1 MTQRWG
7 ASSEDW
13 MHFDLV
19 LGLTEDLL
27 PVVSNPTATI
37 SSDSKMK
44 GLGKTPSRYNKA
56 HRAVGIPD
64 WTAKRATGAEIEAW
78 SKESDYGICIQT
90 RRVRALDIDIG
101 DEDISRSV
109 ADFVRDWLG
118 GCVLPSRQRSNS
130 GKRLMAFTIAEGEY
144 GKRHFKT
151 PTGLVEFLAT
161 GQQFIAVGT
170 HPSGVPY
177 EWEGGLPDDIPSI
190 TGEEFEALWAALVE
204 QFAVEPAS
212 SGSDA
217 KRNGKAEGVAGDA
230 NDSLYDWLASNGHVL
245 DYGNEGQAFI
255 ECPWKDGH
263 SGDSGV
269 TECAYFPRG
278 GRGYEQGHFKCL
290 HASCAGR
297 TDTDFEDAL
306 GYRDA
311 IIEDLPAL
319 VDEKGVEKLPMPFLE
334 RDKKGIKATL
344 PNLRAALSRP
354 DCFHWQVRF
363 DTFFNNIMVARAD
376 DTEWAQIT
384 DDTEALIRSE
394 LEREH
399 GFHPVGKDM
408 MRDALRLAARD
419 NKFDTAQSWLNSLEW
434 DGVRRIDTFFTRY
447 FGVADSAYTQAVGR
461 YIWTAMAGRVL
472 TPGVKADMVPVL
484 VGPQGA
490 GKSTG
495 VRAMVPDNSFFT
507 EINIA
512 ERDADLSRIMR
523 GKLIGEIGE
532 LRGFR
537 RVEQEA
543 IKAFISRTHEE
554 WVEKY
559 EARAT
564 VMPRRLMFIGT
575 TNINEFLED
584 DTGNRRWLPLVVGRV
599 DVAGIRSAVM
609 QLWAEAREAY
619 EVVGVDWKAER
630 LAAKAHADHAVRD
643 TWEDVI
649 GRWLETPCEIDGT
662 TPGDG
667 AVKAGDV
674 LIFALG
680 FDPKQIKRSDEMRVA
695 SALKALGRE
704 QTVRREGGKPV
715 RGWERKATC

>member
-1 MTQRWG
+1 MVGQRWG
-7 ASSEDW
+7 ASPQDW
-13 MHFDLV
+13 MHFDLM
-19 LGLTEDLL
+19 LNLTEDLL
-27 PVVSNPTATI
+27 PVVSNPNATI
-37 SSDSKMK
+37 SADSKMK

-56 HRAVGIPD
+56 HKAVGIPD

-90 RRVRALDIDIG
+90 RRVRALDIDIS
-101 DEDISRSV
+101 DEGISRSV

-118 GCVLPSRQRSNS
+118 GRVLPSRQRSNS
-130 GKRLMAFTIAEGEY
+130 GKRLMAFTITGGEY
-144 GKRHFKT
+144 GKRSFKT

-170 HPSGVPY
+170 HPSGARY

-212 SGSDA
+212 SGSVIARKPKDA
-217 KRNGKAEGVAGDA
+217 SIAA
-230 NDSLYDWLASNGHVL
+230 NDDLYSWLADNGHVL

-269 TECAYFPRG
+269 TETAYFPRG

-290 HASCAGR
+290 HASCSGR
-297 TDTDFEDAL
+297 TDADFEDAL
-306 GYRDA
+306 GYREA
-311 IIEDLPAL
+311 LIEDLPAL
-319 VDEKGVEKLPMPFLE
+319 VNEQGVEKLPMPFLE

-354 DCFHWQVRF
+354 DCFNWRVRF
-363 DTFFNNIMVARAD
+363 DTFFNAVMVAHID
-376 DTEWAQIT
+376 DTEWAKIT

-399 GFHPVGKDM
+399 GFHPVGKDI

-434 DGVRRIDTFFTRY
+434 DGVRRIDTFFVRY
-447 FGVADSAYTQAVGR
+447 FGVEDSAYARAVGR

-495 VRAMVPDNSFFT
+495 VRAMVPDDAFFT

-564 VMPRRLMFIGT
+564 VMPRRLMFLGT
-575 TNINEFLED
+575 TNILEFLED
-584 DTGNRRWLPLVVGRV
+584 DTGNRRWLPLTVGCV
-599 DVAGIRSAVM
+599 DVSGIREAM
-609 QLWAEAREAY
+609 TQLWAEAREAY
-619 EVVGVDWKAER
+619 ELVGVDWGAEK
-630 LAAKAHADHAVRD
+630 LAAKAHADHMVRD
-643 TWEDVI
+643 TWEEVL
-649 GRWLETPCEIDGT
+649 GKWLDTPSEVDGT

-667 AVKAGDV
+667 IVRSSDA

-680 FDPKQIKRSDEMRVA
+680 FDPKQIKRSDEMRAA
-695 SALKALGRE
+695 SVLKALGMR
-704 QTVRREGGKPV
+704 QTVVRNGQRVV
-715 RGWERKATC
+715 RGWAR